1 MALKAAG
8 ASTSGMPPTTSS
20 NSNATVF
27 NDLLVKALEATD
39 ARLNELS
46 KASDVQA
53 KQSKLP
59 AVEAALKE
67 AQQMKKSFVME
78 ISLMKPAEKAPFRT
92 VQENYEAHLL
102 KIEQTLKVEKAWLE
116 KSLVTGGKNDKR
128 AGANAAM
135 DPNDA
140 HDQLLKQTM
149 NIQGKMGESL
159 VRTRQRAAETVH
171 IGREV
176 ADALEGQKD
185 TIIRID
191 QGVTDVD
198 DEIKR
203 ANQILAAIFRRMAT
217 DKLVICCS
225 FIMFSLIIVV
235 IALVSTG
242 TIATG
247 RRLR

>member
-1 MALKAAG
+1 MALKPP
-8 ASTSGMPPTTSS
+8 SGVVPTAPA
-20 NSNATVF
+20 NNATVF
-27 NDLLVKALEATD
+27 NDLLEKALENAD
-39 ARLNELS
+39 AKLNELS
-46 KASDVQA
+46 KASDA
-53 KQSKLP
+53 PTKQSRLP
-59 AVEAALKE
+59 AVENAIKE

-92 VQENYEAHLL
+92 LQENYEAHLL
-102 KIEQTLKVEKAWLE
+102 KIEQTLKLEKAWLD
-116 KSLVTGGKNDKR
+116 KSMLTGGKSDKKG
-128 AGANAAM
+128 GAPTHL

-140 HDQLLKQTM
+140 RDQLLKETM
-149 NIQGKMGESL
+149 SIQGKMGESL

-185 TIIRID
+185 QIIRID
-191 QGVTDVD
+191 QGVTEVD

-217 DKLVICCS
+217 DKLVICFS
-225 FIMFSLIIVV
+225 FVLFALIIVV
-235 IALVSTG
+235 VALVSTG
-242 TIATG
+242 TIKTSG

>member
-1 MALKAAG
+1 MALKPG
-8 ASTSGMPPTTSS
+8 ASTAGIPPTTTS

-46 KASDVQA
+46 KASDVPA

-102 KIEQTLKVEKAWLE
+102 KIEQTLKVEKAWLD

-128 AGANAAM
+128 AGANVAM

-149 NIQGKMGESL
+149 SIQGKMGESL
-159 VRTRQRAAETVH
+159 VRTR
-171 IGREV
+171 
-176 ADALEGQKD
+176 
-185 TIIRID
+185 
-191 QGVTDVD
+191 
-198 DEIKR
+198 
-203 ANQILAAIFRRMAT
+203 
-217 DKLVICCS
+217 
-225 FIMFSLIIVV
+225 
-235 IALVSTG
+235 
-242 TIATG
+242 
-247 RRLR
+247 